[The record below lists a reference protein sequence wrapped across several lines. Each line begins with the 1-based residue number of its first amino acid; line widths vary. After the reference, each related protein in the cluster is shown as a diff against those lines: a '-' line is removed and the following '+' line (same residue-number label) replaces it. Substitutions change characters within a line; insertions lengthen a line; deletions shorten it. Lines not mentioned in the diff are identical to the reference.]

1 MMNFEARNQ
10 YMETLRENYLGATK
24 KEKGRIL
31 DEYCRNTGQD
41 RKYSIKKFRY
51 KVKIKGKEQRKPRKE
66 YYDGY
71 VRAALARCWEI
82 FDYPC
87 GQRLEPLLK
96 TEVDRLSRLGE
107 LVCSDETAGKLKNIG
122 SATID
127 RKLEHEKQVLW
138 QKRKYQKNRNPL
150 LCQMV
155 PVKTSNEMDRSLPG
169 NIGIDCVEH
178 CGASASGDY
187 LLTLATTDLFSGWW
201 EGEAVMGK
209 GQERA
214 LIALENIRSRYP
226 FNWKEIHPDNGGNIL
241 NYHVWAW
248 TQKKNIAY
256 SRSRPYQKN
265 DNCFIEQKNS
275 THVRKIVGY
284 CRYDTEEE
292 LNIIND
298 LYRNELRL
306 FKNFFQPTIKLVQKI
321 RIKGK
326 IHRQYDRAK
335 TPYQRIIE
343 STQVPEEKKQKLR
356 VIYESL
362 NPALLKR
369 KIDQKLKSLYTA
381 YQKKKSLPVE
391 TSSIIKSKKSVPSM
405 VSFYDRPSRTFSV
418 S

>member
-10 YMETLRENYLGATK
+10 YMETLRERYLKASK

-41 RKYSIKKFRY
+41 RKYSIKKFRH
-51 KVKIKGKEQRKPRKE
+51 KIKIKKPEERKRRRE

-87 GQRLEPLLK
+87 GQRLEPLLED
-96 TEVDRLSRLGE
+96 EVDKLRRLGE
-107 LVCSDETAGKLKNIG
+107 LVCEDKTANKLKNI
-122 SATID
+122 SPATID
-127 RKLEHEKQVLW
+127 RKLEHEKHVLW
-138 QKRKYQKNRNPL
+138 QKRKYKKNRNPL

-155 PVKTSNEMDRSLPG
+155 PVKTSNEMERSKPG
-169 NIGIDCVEH
+169 SVEVDCVEH
-178 CGASASGDY
+178 CGASASGEFVN
-187 LLTLATTDLFSGWW
+187 TLATADLFSGWW
-201 EGEAVMGK
+201 EGQGVMGK

-214 LIALENIRSRYP
+214 LTALNEENERYP
-226 FNWKEIHPDNGGNIL
+226 FSWLEIHPDNGGNIL

-248 TQKKNIAY
+248 AQKKNIFY
-256 SRSRPYQKN
+256 SRSRPYKKN

-275 THVRKIVGY
+275 THVRKVIGY
-284 CRYDTEEE
+284 LRYDTEEE

-306 FKNFFQPTIKLVQKI
+306 FKNFFQPTIKLSQKI

-326 IHRQYDRAK
+326 IHRKYDKAK
-335 TPYQRIIE
+335 TPYQRLMGSSHISE
-343 STQVPEEKKQKLR
+343 GKKKELKA
-356 VIYESL
+356 IYDSL
-362 NPALLKR
+362 NPAELKR
-369 KIDQKLKSLYTA
+369 KIDHKLKMLYQA

-391 TSSIIKSKKSVPSM
+391 TSFIIKKKSKPSI
-405 VSFYDRPSRTFSV
+405 VSFCGRPSKALSV